1 MELIEALR
9 TTGAAVIPSAGN
21 FLLVEVGAA
30 AQVYEQLLRGGVIVR
45 PVAGYGLPR
54 HLRISIGLPAQND
67 RLLQLLK
74 PLLQKA

>member
-1 MELIEALR
+1 MKFP
-9 TTGAAVIPSAGN
+9 VVPSAGN

-54 HLRISIGLPAQND
+54 HLRISIGLPEQND
-67 RLLQLLK
+67 RLLRLLGA
-74 PLLQKA
+74 LQPSA